1 MDSGYRKPENKQEKI
16 GPENKNE
23 VVEND
28 DSESSDETDPGYLVE
43 KYDPAKNQ
51 SSKSYS
57 EDSDEESS
65 DDRLLSSKSKN
76 NYKRTGPSGNN
87 ESSDEEDNYS
97 VSSGN
102 TDTWDSYL
110 SHEHVDKEDDGIIFQ
125 MGNMFDNIR
134 EIGNLNFGA
143 FANSNDSS
151 EDLTNMQKAKRFGT
165 DKDSPNDAT
174 KSGVLAGSNQDNT
187 DNIILKQSETS
198 NPFFGSILRT
208 SIFKNAHLSKEG
220 SSKTF
225 KVSQNQS
232 AKVEPGIKGD
242 LDDSESSLSK
252 ASTKDVGKVSGQ
264 PLRMNPTSSTSSL
277 TSQSSRYNSKYLSKG
292 SDSRAL
298 EVDRLSITDSILGA
312 DGVNRE
318 LM

>member
-1 MDSGYRKPENKQEKI
+1 MDSGYRKPENNQEKI
-16 GPENKNE
+16 GPENKKD

-28 DSESSDETDPGYLVE
+28 DSESSDETDPDYLVE
-43 KYDPAKNQ
+43 KYDPTKNQ

-65 DDRLLSSKSKN
+65 DDRLLSSRSKN
-76 NYKRTGPSGNN
+76 NYKRTGPSRDN
-87 ESSDEEDNYS
+87 ESSDEEDNCS

-165 DKDSPNDAT
+165 DKDSSNDAT
-174 KSGVLAGSNQDNT
+174 KSGVLSGSNQDNA

-198 NPFFGSILRT
+198 SPFFGSILGA
-208 SIFKNAHLSKEG
+208 SIFKNTYLPKEG
-220 SSKTF
+220 SNKTS
-225 KVSQNQS
+225 KVSQNRS
-232 AKVEPGIKGD
+232 AKVEPGIKGN
-242 LDDSESSLSK
+242 LDDSEPSLSK
-252 ASTKDVGKVSGQ
+252 ASIKEVDKVSGQ
-264 PLRMNPTSSTSSL
+264 PLSMNSTLSTNSL
-277 TSQSSRYNSKYLSKG
+277 TSQSSRSNSKFLSKG
-292 SDSRAL
+292 SDSRTL
-298 EVDRLSITDSILGA
+298 EANRLSITDSILGA